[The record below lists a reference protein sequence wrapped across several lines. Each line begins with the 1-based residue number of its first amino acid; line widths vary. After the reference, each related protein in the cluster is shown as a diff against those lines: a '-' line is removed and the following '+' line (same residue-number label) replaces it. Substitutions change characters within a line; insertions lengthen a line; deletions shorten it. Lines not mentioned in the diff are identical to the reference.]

1 MFEEAVAHIFRG
13 FTDIVSGLH
22 MSAVHTPSFLDIAKY
37 LIIFLVGPMTAVI
50 AYDQFFPIF
59 EGVNLYLVIVIC
71 TPILYLSLLHCYL
84 VSFVILVGIGYLIG
98 I

>member
-37 LIIFLVGPMTAVI
+37 LHIFLVGPMTAVI
-50 AYDQFFPIF
+50 IIKTLFY
-59 EGVNLYLVIVIC
+59 EGN
-71 TPILYLSLLHCYL
+71 T
-84 VSFVILVGIGYLIG
+84 
-98 I
+98 